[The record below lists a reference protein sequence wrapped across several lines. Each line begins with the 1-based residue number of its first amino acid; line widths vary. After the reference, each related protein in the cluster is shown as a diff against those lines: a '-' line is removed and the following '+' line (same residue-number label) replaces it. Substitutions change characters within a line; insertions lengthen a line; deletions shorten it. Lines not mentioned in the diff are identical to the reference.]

1 MTWLLAGF
9 LLWLFFTG
17 TITKETSLKW
27 AGFFLIAFLYLNVLR
42 ERVRYGDIDYYT
54 QAAFA
59 LTQNIPLPDTYF
71 YPPLWATLL
80 SFLTPLG
87 ENGILLFA
95 WIANILSLLFF
106 YLLLIRVL
114 ELYQFNPFAAALTS
128 ALFLLV
134 NMPVLRTFMY
144 VQVNFHVMN
153 FVLLSILFYRTRPFL
168 SALMLALAVHFK
180 ASPAVLALAF
190 LLEFNWKWLLW
201 FAASMLLIGLFPM
214 ALYGIGPYSD
224 FINNFLFISAPHAL
238 SMHDSSF
245 DSAIGIA
252 LSYFRAD
259 FAIVRILVLLAKGF
273 TALAVIFL
281 CIRSRGFFSNGQSKE
296 RLFDS
301 IIPLFVG
308 MTLLSPLVWEHHAM
322 FLTLPFLLL
331 LKKLDS
337 PPEWI
342 SYGVVYL
349 LVFLTPTFDYFPWS
363 YGRLAG
369 ILILLALL
377 WVTRDRSTN
386 SFFPI
391 LNSWAASIPN
401 LKAQAKTA

>member
-1 MTWLLAGF
+1 
-9 LLWLFFTG
+9 
-17 TITKETSLKW
+17 
-27 AGFFLIAFLYLNVLR
+27 
-42 ERVRYGDIDYYT
+42 
-54 QAAFA
+54 
-59 LTQNIPLPDTYF
+59 
-71 YPPLWATLL
+71 
-80 SFLTPLG
+80 
-87 ENGILLFA
+87 
-95 WIANILSLLFF
+95 
-106 YLLLIRVL
+106 
-114 ELYQFNPFAAALTS
+114 
-128 ALFLLV
+128 
-134 NMPVLRTFMY
+134 
-144 VQVNFHVMN
+144 
-153 FVLLSILFYRTRPFL
+153 
-168 SALMLALAVHFK
+168 
-180 ASPAVLALAF
+180 
-190 LLEFNWKWLLW
+190 
-201 FAASMLLIGLFPM
+201 
-214 ALYGIGPYSD
+214 
-224 FINNFLFISAPHAL
+224 
-238 SMHDSSF
+238 MHDSSF

-259 FAIVRILVLLAKGF
+259 FAVVRILVLLAKGF
-273 TALAVIFL
+273 TALAVFFL

-296 RLFDS
+296 HLFDS

-391 LNSWAASIPN
+391 FNSWAASIPN